1 MIMENYQI
9 KIQQFEGP
17 LDLLLD
23 LIEERKFSINEI
35 SLAEVSGQYIDYLK
49 KLPQLPRAQIASFL
63 VAAAALILIKS
74 KSLLPSL
81 ELTEE
86 EEESIEDL
94 KKRLELYKKIRRLS
108 FHINSLYGKNIV
120 YKREAFA
127 GVKIGFVEPKG
138 LKISALCAALKNLI
152 RTFPAKETIPEK
164 IIEKMVKLEDKIDE
178 LRQRMEKTI
187 KTSFREFAG
196 IEDKIGL
203 VVSFLAMLELVKQGI
218 VAVVQKEHFG
228 DIEIIKS

>member
-1 MIMENYQI
+1 MENYQI
-9 KIQQFEGP
+9 KTQQFEGP
-17 LDLLLD
+17 LNLLLD
-23 LIEERKFSINEI
+23 LIEERKLSINEI
-35 SLAEVSGQYIDYLK
+35 SLAEVSGQYLDHLK
-49 KLPQLPRAQIASFL
+49 KFSQLPRIQITSFL

-81 ELTEE
+81 ELTDE

-94 KKRLELYKKIRRLS
+94 KKRLELYKKMRRLS

-120 YKREAFA
+120 YKREAFT
-127 GVKIGFVEPKG
+127 GVKIGFIEPKG
-138 LKISALCAALKNLI
+138 LKINALRAALENLI

-164 IIEKMVKLEDKIDE
+164 IIEKVVKLEDKIDE

-187 KTSFREFAG
+187 KTSFREFADMK
-196 IEDKIGL
+196 DKIGL
-203 VVSFLAMLELVKQGI
+203 VVSFLAMLELIKQGI

>member
-1 MIMENYQI
+1 MMENYQV

-23 LIEERKFSINEI
+23 LIEERKLSVNEI
-35 SLAEVSGQYIDYLK
+35 SLAEVSGQYLDYLK
-49 KLPQLPRAQIASFL
+49 KLPRMPRAQAASFL

-81 ELTEE
+81 ELTAEE
-86 EEESIEDL
+86 KESIEDL
-94 KKRLELYKKIRRLS
+94 KKRLELYKKMRRLS
-108 FHINSLYGKNIV
+108 SHISSLYGKNIA
-120 YKREAFA
+120 YKREAFT
-127 GVKIGFVEPKG
+127 GVKIGFIEPKG
-138 LKISALCAALKNLI
+138 LKTIALCAALKNLI
-152 RTFPAKETIPEK
+152 KTFPAKEIIPEK
-164 IIEKMVKLEDKIDE
+164 IIEKVIKLEDKIDE
-178 LRQRMEKTI
+178 LRRRMEKTI

-228 DIEIIKS
+228 DIEISRS